1 MCWDIDNTDIG
12 ACNFTPFTSTL
23 GGAVSSVGRAAAT
36 TISAS
41 GTSTSTSGPK
51 IREETKQIIKHKITP
66 IPTKNLVHFIT
77 NNFIQMEQTKLP
89 RDTICPVAKCT
100 DSSKTCTNYAVY
112 HAYNTIY
119 IT

>member
-23 GGAVSSVGRAAAT
+23 WGAVSSVGRAAAT

-41 GTSTSTSGPK
+41 GTSTSTSGPE
-51 IREETKQIIKHKITP
+51 IREETKQIIKRKITP

-77 NNFIQMEQTKLP
+77 NNFIPMEQTKLP
-89 RDTICPVAKCT
+89 TDVRGLVQKCP
-100 DSSKTCTNYAVY
+100 DSIETCTNYAVD
-112 HAYNTIY
+112 HAYHTIY
-119 IT
+119 IA